1 MVNNFVSIF
10 FFFKQKTAYELRI
23 SDWSSDVCSS
33 DLDLLI
39 RKLRIRCDKAPLNCL
54 GQDAL
59 PIDAPPIIRY
69 ADENTATAMLR
80 AEADN
85 TFGLLTSSDTFIG
98 RFKAVIDGV
107 ANKVRQRLTNR
118 SEERRVGNECVS
130 TCRSRW
136 SPYHYKKN
144 KEE

>member
-1 MVNNFVSIF
+1 MV
-10 FFFKQKTAYELRI
+10 
-23 SDWSSDVCSS
+23 
-33 DLDLLI
+33 DLLI

-59 PIDAPPIIRY
+59 PIYAPPIIRY

-107 ANKVRQRLTNR
+107 PNKVRQSLTNAFNDR
-118 SEERRVGNECVS
+118 LIQFRALALDIQPHPLPGCRFHPSHDNRPTAEDPPQRLSEA
-130 TCRSRW
+130 
-136 SPYHYKKN
+136 
-144 KEE
+144 

>member
-1 MVNNFVSIF
+1 M
-10 FFFKQKTAYELRI
+10 RI
-23 SDWSSDVCSS
+23 SDGSSDVCAA
-33 DLDLLI
+33 DLLI
-39 RKLRIRCDKAPLNCL
+39 RNVRIRCDKAPLNCL

-107 ANKVRQRLTNR
+107 ANKVRQRLTNAFNDR
-118 SEERRVGNECVS
+118 LIQFRALALDIQSHPLEIGKAPV
-130 TCRSRW
+130 
-136 SPYHYKKN
+136 
-144 KEE
+144 